1 MSGVVRESERSYDAA
16 DHLALPSLTDMAG
29 TVVAGPGGWAAVP
42 AVGRL
47 VVWGLGRLVA
57 RRVARAA
64 AS

>member
-47 VVWGLGRLVA
+47 VV
-57 RRVARAA
+57 
-64 AS
+64 